1 MRFAQNQRLGPSN
14 RDLTKHVSVCVLV
27 ANLNPWEGVLVIEYV
42 ISLYD
47 KGGPVIA
54 TLAVLSVVALSVAL
68 QKLWLFTSTGL
79 GRHEKI
85 REAMLLWKRNQ
96 GLQAI
101 ELLQAQKS
109 PTAMTV
115 RHTLQGLYYSPD
127 RQALVR
133 EDIDRVAGE
142 ELAKARKGIRLLE
155 TIAQIAPLLGLFGTI
170 LGMIEAFQAL
180 QSAGANVDPSA
191 LAGGIWV
198 ALLTTAAGLAL
209 AIPAS
214 MVATWFDTLVDA
226 EQQAIESMVT
236 SLLTG
241 EITAVSLNQSTSGLS
256 ATLTADH
263 ANS

>member
-1 MRFAQNQRLGPSN
+1 M
-14 RDLTKHVSVCVLV
+14 
-27 ANLNPWEGVLVIEYV
+27 IEYV
-42 ISLYD
+42 LSLYD

-54 TLAVLSVVALSVAL
+54 ILAVLSVVAVAVIL
-68 QKLWLFTSTGL
+68 QKLWLFSSTGM

-101 ELLQAQKS
+101 KLLQVQKN
-109 PTAMTV
+109 AAAVTV
-115 RHTLQGLYYSPD
+115 RHTLQGLHYSPD
-127 RQALVR
+127 RQDLVR

-214 MVATWFDTLVDA
+214 MIATWFDTLVDA

-241 EITAVSLNQSTSGLS
+241 EITTVPLDRPTASLS
-256 ATLTADH
+256 ASLTADH